1 MHRKIACGGVAVLAN
16 CAVSLGCG
24 AISPTLPANLIL
36 SMPKATLDIIDTKII
51 AALQTDGRL
60 SNTQLAEQVGLS
72 PSPCL
77 RRVKRLEQEGF
88 I

>member
-1 MHRKIACGGVAVLAN
+1 
-16 CAVSLGCG
+16 
-24 AISPTLPANLIL
+24 
-36 SMPKATLDIIDTKII
+36 MPKATLDIIDTKII